1 MSDYRCRKDHFFFI
15 LLSFA
20 SILLSGGVTVSTFIN
35 GDTIG
40 GICLSACVFMLIG
53 LLVAA
58 VADYITTKKLIKR
71 LVKEIVKGKLYT
83 FRTVA
88 FEVLPKYR
96 YRIIGESDIYDE
108 ISSVFTVIRNRELEK
123 ELIYHV

>member
-1 MSDYRCRKDHFFFI
+1 MSDYQSRKDYFFFI

-20 SILLSGGVTVSTFIN
+20 SILLSSAVTVNTFIN
-35 GDTIG
+35 GATIG
-40 GICLSACVFMLIG
+40 GICLSACVFMLVG

-58 VADYITTKKLIKR
+58 VAEYLTTKKLIR
-71 LVKEIVKGKLYT
+71 GLVKEVVKGKLYT
-83 FRTVA
+83 FMSVT

-96 YRIIGESDIYDE
+96 YKIVGESAIYDE